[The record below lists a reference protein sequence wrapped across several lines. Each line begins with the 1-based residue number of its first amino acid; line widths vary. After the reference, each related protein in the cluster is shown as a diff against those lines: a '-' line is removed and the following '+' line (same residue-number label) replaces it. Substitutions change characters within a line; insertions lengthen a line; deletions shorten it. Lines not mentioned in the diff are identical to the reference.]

1 MSSTGKSSLDPAF
14 IDRQREHLLRLRTT
28 LRSAARATEAEEGEV
43 RGEVVDAAR
52 EYEDDAQELDALEV
66 DGNLVVRDLDRLQR
80 VERALEKIDDGTYGV
95 SDLSGQP
102 ISRERLE
109 AVPEA
114 ILTLSEEERLEKH

>member
-1 MSSTGKSSLDPAF
+1 MSTGKSSLDPAF
-14 IDRQREHLLRLRTT
+14 IDRQREYLLRLRTT

>member
-1 MSSTGKSSLDPAF
+1 MSTGKSNLDAAF
-14 IDRQREHLLRLRTT
+14 IDQQREYLLHLRASLK
-28 LRSAARATEAEEGEV
+28 SALEETEAEEGAV
-43 RGEVVDAAR
+43 RSAVADTPQ
-52 EYEDDAQELDALEV
+52 EYEDDAQRLDALEV

-80 VERALEKIDDGTYGV
+80 VERALKKIDDGTYGV

-102 ISRERLE
+102 IPRERLE